1 MKISEVSK
9 ATGVAVSTIRF
20 YEKQDLLPEKYID
33 RDDNTYR
40 NYSSDVIEHLLMI
53 KTVHSVGFSL
63 KEITEIQSSN
73 GDDISIDKKIKLLY
87 SKLAEI
93 EKQKEDLY
101 QSEMI
106 LRKML
111 TNKINLNISHQEIH
125 D

>member
-9 ATGVAVSTIRF
+9 VTGLAVSTIRF
-20 YEKQDLLPEKYID
+20 YEKQGLLSEKYID
-33 RDDNTYR
+33 RDDNNYR

-63 KEITEIQSSN
+63 KEINEIQPSN
-73 GDDISIDKKIKLLY
+73 GDDISIDKKIELLY

-93 EKQKEDLY
+93 EKQKEDLNHT
-101 QSEMI
+101 EMI

-111 TNKINLNISHQEIH
+111 TNKINLKNQP
-125 D
+125 